1 MILVRKATEK
11 LYSRRLRQ
19 RNPGAQKS
27 EAQHQGLVN
36 FKEIDRNFGGNIATV
51 TGEFAKSSADAFED
65 PHTPKKSKVVAAR
78 AAHEWDDDLQV

>member
-1 MILVRKATEK
+1 VILVRKATEK
-11 LYSRRLRQ
+11 LYSRRLRH

-27 EAQHQGLVN
+27 EAQHQGSVN
-36 FKEIDRNFGGNIATV
+36 FKEIDRNFGGNIA

>member
-1 MILVRKATEK
+1 VILVRKATEK

-36 FKEIDRNFGGNIATV
+36 FKEIDRNFGGKIA
-51 TGEFAKSSADAFED
+51 TGEFPKSSADAFED